1 MTLPDANRPMRP
13 FVHLLKPHRAWML
26 VGLLPA
32 VAAAGA
38 VVGLLAVS
46 GWFIAAA
53 AFAGLT
59 PVTAHAFNMLH
70 PSVAV
75 RFFAIL
81 RTLARY
87 AERIVN
93 HNTTFRILT
102 TLRTWVYAR
111 IAPLAPSG
119 LAGFRQGDL
128 LNRIVADV
136 DALDNLFIRVMT
148 PSVVAGA
155 VMIGVPL
162 LLAAYA
168 PAAAFALAIFLM
180 AAGLAV
186 PAGARHWG
194 AATGGELTQQSSRL
208 RIHLVEALQ
217 GMADL
222 LAFNA
227 GRHQTER
234 IWSAHQA
241 LTAGQER
248 MSRIN
253 GASAAGTTL
262 LTGGALWCVLYIGA
276 DLVATGALDGAHLAL
291 MTFATLAAFEA
302 VAPLAAAYQYLG
314 QTRQA
319 ARRLNE
325 IVSRPIPVRFPS
337 TPVEPANTAIA
348 FENVSFRYH
357 PEAPPVLEAFNL
369 HVAPSEHV
377 AIMGATGS
385 GKSTLIN
392 LLCRFWDPTAGRVFI
407 GNQDLRL
414 WPEAQLRQNLAVVS
428 QQSHLFNTSIR
439 ENLLWAKP
447 DAEEADLWEA
457 LDKARLSAFVANL
470 PDGLDTWTGELGQL
484 ISGGE
489 ARRLAVAQAVLRDAP
504 IWLLDEP
511 TEGLD
516 TENEHALIRTI
527 RTLTR
532 GRTLLIVTHRPVGLA
547 ELDRVVVLEN
557 GKVAEAGTYE
567 ALMNAKGRLATM
579 LDTIW

>member
-1 MTLPDANRPMRP
+1 
-13 FVHLLKPHRAWML
+13 ML

-53 AFAGLT
+53 AFAGLS

-70 PSVAV
+70 PSVAI

-93 HNTTFRILT
+93 HDTTFRILT
-102 TLRTWVYAR
+102 TLRTWVYDR
-111 IAPLAPSG
+111 ITPLAPSG

-136 DALDNLFIRVMT
+136 DALDNLFIRVLT

-155 VMIGVPL
+155 VIIAVPL
-162 LLAAYA
+162 LFTAYS
-168 PAAAFALAIFLM
+168 PAAAAALLGFLV

-186 PAGARHWG
+186 PAGTRRLG
-194 AATGGELTQQSSRL
+194 AEAGRELTLQSSRL
-208 RIHLVEALQ
+208 RTHLVEGLQ

-227 GRHQTER
+227 DRHQIGR
-234 IWSAHQA
+234 IWAAHQA
-241 LTAGQER
+241 LIAAQER
-248 MSRIN
+248 MSRID
-253 GASAAGTTL
+253 GAGTAGITL
-262 LTGGALWCVLYIGA
+262 LSGGALWCVLYIGA
-276 DLVATGALDGAHLAL
+276 GLVANGALDGAHLAL
-291 MTFATLAAFEA
+291 MAFATLAAFEA

-325 IVSRPIPVRFPS
+325 IVSRPIPVSFPAA
-337 TPVEPANTAIA
+337 PVAPAHTGIV
-348 FENVSFRYH
+348 FENVSFRYQ
-357 PEAPPVLEAFNL
+357 PETPPVLEAFDL
-369 HVAPSEHV
+369 HIAPGEHV
-377 AIMGATGS
+377 AVMGPTGA

-392 LLCRFWDPTAGRVFI
+392 LLCRFDDPAAGRIKI
-407 GNQDLRL
+407 GDVNLRQ
-414 WPEAQLRQNLAVVS
+414 WPEPQLRQTLAVVP
-428 QQSHLFNTSIR
+428 QQAHLFNASIR
-439 ENLLWAKP
+439 DNLLWANP
-447 DAEEADLWEA
+447 EAEEQDLWDA
-457 LDKARLSAFVANL
+457 LDKARLKDFVAGL
-470 PDGLDTWTGELGQL
+470 PEGLDTWTGELGQL
-484 ISGGE
+484 VSGGE

-516 TENEHALIRTI
+516 AANERALLGTI
-527 RTLTR
+527 RNLTQ
-532 GRTLLIVTHRPVGLA
+532 GRTLLVVTHRPVGLNTM
-547 ELDRVVVLEN
+547 DRIIILEN
-557 GKVAEAGTYE
+557 GRVAEAGTFA
-567 ALMNAKGRLATM
+567 ALMAANGRMASI
-579 LDTIW
+579 LDAIW

>member
-1 MTLPDANRPMRP
+1 MRP
-13 FVHLLKPHRAWML
+13 FLHLLKPHRARML
-26 VGLLPA
+26 IGLLPA

-59 PVTAHAFNMLH
+59 PVTAHAFNMLQ

-87 AERIVN
+87 GERVVN
-93 HNTTFRILT
+93 HNTTFRILS

-148 PSVVAGA
+148 PTVVAGA
-155 VMIGVPL
+155 VTIAVPL
-162 LLAAYA
+162 LFIPYS
-168 PAAAFALAIFLM
+168 PAAGGALLGFLV

-186 PAGARHWG
+186 PAGARQWG
-194 AATGGELTQQSSRL
+194 AATGRALTHHSSRL
-208 RIHLVEALQ
+208 RTHLVEALQ

-222 LAFNA
+222 LAFDA
-227 GRHQTER
+227 GRHQIER

-241 LTAGQER
+241 LLKCQER

-253 GASAAGTTL
+253 GAGAAGTTML
-262 LTGGALWCVLYIGA
+262 AGGALWSVLYIGA
-276 DLVATGALDGAHLAL
+276 DLVATGKLDGAHLAL
-291 MTFATLAAFEA
+291 MAFATLAAFEA

-319 ARRLNE
+319 ARRLID
-325 IVSRPIPVRFPS
+325 IVDRPLPVRFPS
-337 TPVEPANTAIA
+337 APIEPENAGIL

-357 PEAPPVLEAFNL
+357 PELPPVLEDFDL
-369 HVAPSEHV
+369 RVAPGEHV
-377 AIMGATGS
+377 AVMGPTGS

-392 LLCRFWDPTAGRVFI
+392 LLCRFGDPAKGHIRI
-407 GNQDLRL
+407 GNVDLKQ
-414 WPEAQLRQNLAVVS
+414 WPEPQLRQALAVVP
-428 QQSHLFNTSIR
+428 QQAHLFNASIR
-439 ENLLWAKP
+439 DNLLWARP
-447 DAEEADLWEA
+447 EAQEPDLWKA
-457 LDKARLSAFVANL
+457 LDKARLKDFVAGL
-470 PDGLDTWTGELGQL
+470 PQGLDTWTGELGQL
-484 ISGGE
+484 VSGGE

-516 TENEHALIRTI
+516 AANERALIRTI
-527 RTLTR
+527 RELTE
-532 GRTLLIVTHRPVGLA
+532 GRTLLVVTHRPVGLKA
-547 ELDRVVVLEN
+547 LDRIVILEN
-557 GKVAEAGTYE
+557 GRVAEAGTYT
-567 ALMNAKGRLATM
+567 ALMAAKGRLASM
-579 LDTIW
+579 LDAIW